1 MGQLQKE
8 CEGRKQTQEQLY
20 ASYQS
25 LSNRYRQKEEEVSKL
40 TVQCNELQAVI
51 DKQNDEMY
59 KIKQDLENISGFSQT
74 QHEKLVLAERDRDTA
89 ITQNESEQKAAI
101 ELNAKLVEMRSNS
114 AILNSQIASKDAQIA
129 KLIADKDSLEKRLKQ
144 DLDFKEVEIA
154 ELSAEKKDLESK
166 LAQIHAPVVT
176 TAPATSN
183 ANVVNSK
190 ETELLQ
196 GFSESTLPS
205 PSSSALAIPTSEK
218 LPMLLK
224 EKDQTIAKLQ
234 GEIKLL
240 RTQQMK
246 SSEDTGVGDPCAE
259 HIQSGVS

>member
-1 MGQLQKE
+1 MGQLEKE
-8 CEGRKQTQEQLY
+8 CEGHKQTQKQLHV
-20 ASYQS
+20 SYQK
-25 LSNRYRQKEEEVSKL
+25 LSNLYRQKEEEVSKL
-40 TVQCNELQAVI
+40 TTRCNELQAVI
-51 DKQNDEMY
+51 DKQNNEMC
-59 KIKQDLENISGFSQT
+59 KIKQDLENVSGFMQT

-101 ELNAKLVEMRSNS
+101 ELNANLVEMRSNYT
-114 AILNSQIASKDAQIA
+114 ILASQIKSKDAQMT
-129 KLIADKDSLEKRLKQ
+129 KLIADKDSLEKRLTQ
-144 DLDFKEVEIA
+144 DLDSKEVEIA
-154 ELSAEKKDLESK
+154 ELITEKKDLESK
-166 LAQIHAPVVT
+166 LAQMCAPVVT

-183 ANVVNSK
+183 DNVVSNK

-196 GFSESTLPS
+196 GYSESTLPS

-240 RTQQMK
+240 QAQQMK
-246 SSEDTGVGDPCAE
+246 SSEDTGVGDPCPE